1 MDYENMEGIMKRFE
15 SKELLEDS
23 LADELLKVFGESIEK
38 YGNATLLVSGGSTP
52 KGLFKK
58 LSERKLPWQNI
69 TIGLVD
75 ERFVNNSSEYSNEK
89 LIRETLLQNEVSKAT
104 FIPIVF
110 DDSNEEKNIE
120 LVRKAYEKFSRID
133 AVILGMGDDGHTA
146 SIFPNDPESEIA
158 VNTQELIVSTKA
170 PNFPTNRITCSL
182 KFLQGAKRT
191 FLFFTGEN
199 KLKVLNDSVAK
210 KYPIAH
216 FYNPN
221 TDIYYA
227 N

>member
-1 MDYENMEGIMKRFE
+1 MERIMNRFE
-15 SKELLEDS
+15 SRELLEDS
-23 LADELLKVFGESIEK
+23 LADELLKVLTESIEK
-38 YGNATLLVSGGSTP
+38 YGNATLLLSGGSTP

-58 LSERKLPWQNI
+58 LSERKFPWKNI

-89 LIRETLLQNEVSKAT
+89 LIRETLLQNEAKEAT
-104 FIPIVF
+104 FIPMVY
-110 DDSNEEKNIE
+110 DDLDEINNLE
-120 LVRKAYEKFSRID
+120 LAQKAYEKLERLD

-146 SIFPNDPESEIA
+146 SIFPNDTESEIA

-199 KLKVLNDSVAK
+199 KLKVLNESVAK
-210 KYPIAH
+210 KHPIAH

>member
-1 MDYENMEGIMKRFE
+1 MMYRFE
-15 SKELLEDS
+15 TKELLEDS
-23 LADELLKVFGESIEK
+23 LADELLKVFAESIEK

-58 LSERKLPWQNI
+58 LSERKFPWENI

-75 ERFVNNSSEYSNEK
+75 ERFVSNSSEFSNEK
-89 LIRETLLQNEVSKAT
+89 LIRETLIQNEAKEAT
-104 FIPIVF
+104 FIPMVY
-110 DDSNEEKNIE
+110 DDRDEINNLE
-120 LVRKAYEKFSRID
+120 LAQKAYEKLERLD

-146 SIFPNDPESEIA
+146 SIFPNDTESELA
-158 VNTQELIVSTKA
+158 VNTPELIVSTKA

-182 KFLQGAKRT
+182 KFLQGSKRT

-199 KLKVLNDSVAK
+199 KLKVLNESIAK

>member
-1 MDYENMEGIMKRFE
+1 MNRFE

-23 LADELLKVFGESIEK
+23 LADELLKVLAESIEK
-38 YGNATLLVSGGSTP
+38 YGNATLLLSGGSTP

-58 LSERKLPWQNI
+58 LSERIFPWKNI

-89 LIRETLLQNEVSKAT
+89 LIRETLLQNEAHKAT
-104 FIPIVF
+104 FIPMVY
-110 DDSNEEKNIE
+110 DDLDEINNLE
-120 LVRKAYEKFSRID
+120 LAQKAYEKLERLD
-133 AVILGMGDDGHTA
+133 AVILGMGVDGHTA
-146 SIFPNDPESEIA
+146 SIFPNDTESEIA
-158 VNTQELIVSTKA
+158 VNTPELIVSTKA
-170 PNFPTNRITCSL
+170 PNPPTNRITCSL
-182 KFLQGAKRT
+182 KFLQGAKKT

-199 KLKVLNDSVAK
+199 KLEVLNESVVK

-216 FYNPN
+216 FYNSN

>member
-1 MDYENMEGIMKRFE
+1 MDYENMERMMYRFE
-15 SKELLEDS
+15 TKELLEDS
-23 LADELLKVFGESIEK
+23 LADELLKVLAESIEK
-38 YGNATLLVSGGSTP
+38 YGNATLLLSGGSTP
-52 KGLFKK
+52 KGLFNK
-58 LSERKLPWQNI
+58 LSERKFPWEYI

-89 LIRETLLQNEVSKAT
+89 LIRETLIQNEAKEAT
-104 FIPIVF
+104 FIPMVY
-110 DDSNEEKNIE
+110 DDLDEITNLE
-120 LVRKAYEKFSRID
+120 LAQKAYEKLERLD

-146 SIFPNDPESEIA
+146 SIFPNDPVSEIA

-170 PNFPTNRITCSL
+170 PNSPTNRITCSL
-182 KFLQGAKRT
+182 KFLQGSKRT

-199 KLKVLNDSVAK
+199 KLKVLNESVDK

>member
-1 MDYENMEGIMKRFE
+1 MIHHFE
-15 SKELLEDS
+15 TKELLEDS
-23 LADELLKVFGESIEK
+23 LADELLKVLGEAIEK

-58 LSERKLPWQNI
+58 LSERKFPWEKI

-75 ERFVNNSSEYSNEK
+75 ERFVANSSEYSNEK
-89 LIRETLLQNEVSKAT
+89 LIRETLLQNEVSEST
-104 FIPIVF
+104 FIPMVF
-110 DDSNEEKNIE
+110 DEINEEKNIE
-120 LVRKAYEKFSRID
+120 LVVNEYNKFSRID

-158 VNTQELIVSTKA
+158 LITQESIVSTKA

-199 KLKVLNDSVAK
+199 KFKVLNESVAK
-210 KYPIAH
+210 KHPIAH

>member
-1 MDYENMEGIMKRFE
+1 MNRFE
-15 SKELLEDS
+15 TREFLEDS
-23 LADELLKVFGESIEK
+23 LADELLKVLAESIEK
-38 YGNATLLVSGGSTP
+38 YGNATLLLSGGSTP

-58 LSERKLPWQNI
+58 LSERKFPWKNI

-89 LIRETLLQNEVSKAT
+89 LIRETLLQNEAKDAT
-104 FIPIVF
+104 FIPLVF
-110 DDSNEEKNIE
+110 DDLDEIINLK
-120 LVRKAYEKFSRID
+120 LAQKAYEKLERLD

-146 SIFPNDPESEIA
+146 SIFPLDPESEIA

-199 KLKVLNDSVAK
+199 KLIVLNESVAK
-210 KYPIAH
+210 KHPIAH

>member
-1 MDYENMEGIMKRFE
+1 MKHFE
-15 SKELLEDS
+15 SKDLLEDS
-23 LADELLKVFGESIEK
+23 LADELLIVLGKAIEQ

-58 LSERKLPWQNI
+58 LSERKFPWKKMK
-69 TIGLVD
+69 IGLVD
-75 ERFVNNSSEYSNEK
+75 ERFVTNSSEYSNEK
-89 LIRETLLQNEVSKAT
+89 LIRETLLKNEASEAT
-104 FIPIVF
+104 LIPMVF
-110 DDSNEEKNIE
+110 DDSNEEKNTV
-120 LVRKAYEKFSRID
+120 LVRNAYNKFARLD

-158 VNTQELIVSTKA
+158 LITQESIVSTKA

-182 KFLQGAKRT
+182 KFLQGAKKT

-199 KLKVLNDSVAK
+199 KLKVLNESVAK

>member
-1 MDYENMEGIMKRFE
+1 MVYDDLDEIINL
-15 SKELLEDS
+15 EL
-23 LADELLKVFGESIEK
+23 A
-38 YGNATLLVSGGSTP
+38 
-52 KGLFKK
+52 
-58 LSERKLPWQNI
+58 Q
-69 TIGLVD
+69 
-75 ERFVNNSSEYSNEK
+75 
-89 LIRETLLQNEVSKAT
+89 
-104 FIPIVF
+104 
-110 DDSNEEKNIE
+110 
-120 LVRKAYEKFSRID
+120 KAYEKLERLD

>member
-1 MDYENMEGIMKRFE
+1 MNRFE
-15 SKELLEDS
+15 TRELLEDS
-23 LADELLKVFGESIEK
+23 LADELLKVLAESIEK
-38 YGNATLLVSGGSTP
+38 YGNATLLLSGGSTP

-58 LSERKLPWQNI
+58 LSERKFPWENI

-75 ERFVNNSSEYSNEK
+75 ERFVNNTSEYSNEK
-89 LIRETLLQNEVSKAT
+89 LIRETLLQNEAKEAT
-104 FIPIVF
+104 FIPMVY
-110 DDSNEEKNIE
+110 DDLDEINNLE
-120 LVRKAYEKFSRID
+120 LAQKAYEKLERLD

-146 SIFPNDPESEIA
+146 SIFPNDTESEIA
-158 VNTQELIVSTKA
+158 VNTPELIVSTKA

-182 KFLQGAKRT
+182 KFLQGSKRT
-191 FLFFTGEN
+191 FLFFTGEH
-199 KLKVLNDSVAK
+199 KLQVLNESNAK